1 MTIFSNIIRY
11 YSMDL
16 LDNSF
21 FGIAVFL
28 FITFVPFLFVLALIA
43 AAIRWLWYHAKD

>member
-1 MTIFSNIIRY
+1 
-11 YSMDL
+11 MDL

-21 FGIAVFL
+21 FGFVVSLLIVL
-28 FITFVPFLFVLALIA
+28 VPFLLVLALIA

>member
-1 MTIFSNIIRY
+1 MTILSNIIRY

-28 FITFVPFLFVLALIA
+28 FITLVPFFLCFALIA

>member
-1 MTIFSNIIRY
+1 MTILSNIIRY

-16 LDNSF
+16 LYNSF
-21 FGIAVFL
+21 FGIAVSL
-28 FITFVPFLFVLALIA
+28 FITLVPFLFVLALIA

>member
-1 MTIFSNIIRY
+1 MTILSNIIRY

-16 LDNSF
+16 LDNSI

-28 FITFVPFLFVLALIA
+28 FITLVPFLFVLALIA